1 MTGLGLRGR
10 RLARL
15 MLAIAIGL
23 DSFVVLLFLNW
34 PHTSGPMYAEPPDR
48 LVMWLIPA
56 VGVVVNVIGLAWM
69 IRIYRSDPEA
79 HPSFW
84 RFRRS

>member
-1 MTGLGLRGR
+1 MTGRGLRGR
-10 RLARL
+10 RVARRII
-15 MLAIAIGL
+15 AVAIGL
-23 DSFVVLLFLNW
+23 DAFVALLLINAPRGMGGGF
-34 PHTSGPMYAEPPDR
+34 GPPSIVE
-48 LVMWLIPA
+48 WLIPA
-56 VGVVVNVIGLAWM
+56 AGVALNVIGLAWM